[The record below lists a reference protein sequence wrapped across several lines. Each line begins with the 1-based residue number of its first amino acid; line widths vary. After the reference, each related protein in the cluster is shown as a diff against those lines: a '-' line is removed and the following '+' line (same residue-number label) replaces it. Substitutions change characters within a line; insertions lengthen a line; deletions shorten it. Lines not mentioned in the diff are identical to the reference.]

1 MPVGPLADT
10 GPVPSRHF
18 ELVLCHLS
26 GITLKPFNYS
36 DTVRPVTHGRLGLR
50 KLSNSNGLW

>member
-26 GITLKPFNYS
+26 GLTLGPFAI
-36 DTVRPVTHGRLGLR
+36 RPVTHEHLGLR